1 MPVNKIPDRTIQGER
16 MALHKPIDIPL
27 PPTNNWVTKQRV
39 ENTVV
44 IFADLSGF
52 QQFAAD
58 YGDMTCMGVV
68 EGLFEKF
75 DEFARLHQLTPLKTN
90 GDQYIAVGFSAH
102 PKHILPS
109 SFNTNIHQRASLKE
123 SLCRSVRDA
132 VSAAFHFACKARDE
146 VNSHPLLVSSSCY
159 LLVGIATGSVI
170 AGRSSRRFG
179 NFDIWGATV
188 NRAAMLEQFTAP
200 NTIAMCDRSGS
211 LLISP
216 EHNRPLLHGNHLLL
230 YPKYLKTKAEGI
242 LAHVC

>member
-1 MPVNKIPDRTIQGER
+1 

-58 YGDMTCMGVV
+58 
-68 EGLFEKF
+68 
-75 DEFARLHQLTPLKTN
+75 N
-90 GDQYIAVGFSAH
+90 GDQYIAVGFSAR
-102 PKHILPS
+102 PKHILPR

-123 SLCRSVRDA
+123 SLCRSVREA
-132 VSAAFHFACKARDE
+132 VSSAFHFACKARDE

-159 LLVGIATGSVI
+159 LRVGIATGSVI
-170 AGRSSRRFG
+170 AGRSSRRLG